1 MSWENPNGVLP
12 EKRLCQVQG
21 YLPATRFRVAM
32 LLTGLFGVDAAKK
45 EVETL
50 SYKVRANVAGPLL
63 LGQEVTI

>member
-21 YLPATRFRVAM
+21 YLPATRLRIAM
-32 LLTGLFGVDAAKK
+32 HSTGLFGVDAAQK

-63 LGQEVTI
+63 VEQEITI